1 MTMEMDMQLISATPS
16 PWARKV
22 RILAIEKGIALEV
35 INDIPWAPET
45 CVPQYNPLEKLP
57 ILLTDDGDRI
67 YESRLI
73 VEWLERR
80 FPEPPMIPADDE
92 GYIKAKKFEVL
103 ADGTL
108 DAMLLAVFEMT
119 RKHVDP
125 EWEARQVRKVDGG
138 LREIARLVGDRH
150 FAIGDGI
157 SLADAAIGSLL
168 GSLDFS
174 REQQRTV
181 PGGNWRAL
189 YPALA
194 IYFDRLEERPSFRE
208 TRPIMFDFDVMNRAN
223 QAA

>member
-1 MTMEMDMQLISATPS
+1 MQLISATPS

-35 INDIPWAPET
+35 INDIPWAPGT

-80 FPEPPMIPADDE
+80 FPEPAMIPADDA
-92 GYIKAKKFEVL
+92 GYILAKKFEVL

-108 DAMLLAVFEMT
+108 DAMLLNVFEVT
-119 RKHVDP
+119 RQHVDP
-125 EWEARQVRKVDGG
+125 EWEARQRRKVIGG
-138 LREIARLVGDRH
+138 LREIARLVGDRR

-157 SLADAAIGSLL
+157 GLADAAIGSLL

-174 REQQRTV
+174 QAQARIV
-181 PGGNWRAL
+181 PGGDWREHH
-189 YPALA
+189 PALA
-194 IYFDRLEERPSFRE
+194 VYFDRLEERPSFRE
-208 TRPIMFDFDVMNRAN
+208 TRPIMFDFDVMNRAT

>member
-1 MTMEMDMQLISATPS
+1 MQLISATPS

-22 RILAIEKGIALEV
+22 RILAIEKGIDLEV
-35 INDIPWAPET
+35 VNDIPWAPGT

-80 FPEPPMIPADDE
+80 FPEPAMIPADDA
-92 GYIKAKKFEVL
+92 GYILAKKFEVL

-108 DAMLLAVFEMT
+108 DAMLLNVFEAT
-119 RKHVDP
+119 RAHVDP
-125 EWEARQVRKVDGG
+125 EWESRQRRKVDGG

-150 FAIGDGI
+150 FAISDKIG
-157 SLADAAIGSLL
+157 LADAAVGSLL

-174 REQQRTV
+174 HAQSRVV
-181 PGGNWRAL
+181 PGGDWREH

-194 IYFDRLEERPSFRE
+194 AYFDRLEERPSFRD
-208 TRPIMFDFDVMNRAN
+208 TRPIMFDFDVMNRAT

>member
-1 MTMEMDMQLISATPS
+1 MQLISATPS

-22 RILAIEKGIALEV
+22 RILALEKGIELAV
-35 INDIPWAPET
+35 INDIPWAPGT

-57 ILLTDDGDRI
+57 ILLTDEGDRI

-80 FPEPPMIPADDE
+80 FPEPAMIPADDE
-92 GYIKAKKFEVL
+92 GYIKAKRFEVL

-119 RKHVDP
+119 REHADA
-125 EWEARQVRKVDGG
+125 EWEARQRRKVDGG
-138 LREIARLVGDRH
+138 LREIARLIGDRRY
-150 FAIGDGI
+150 AIGGTI
-157 SLADAAIGSLL
+157 TLADAAIGSLL

-174 REQQRTV
+174 HGQGRTA
-181 PGGNWRAL
+181 PGGDWREI

-194 IYFDRLEERPSFRE
+194 IYFDRLEQRPSFRE
-208 TRPIMFDFDVMNRAN
+208 TRPIMFDFDFMNRSHE
-223 QAA
+223 AA

>member
-1 MTMEMDMQLISATPS
+1 MQLISATPS

-22 RILAIEKGIALEV
+22 RILAIEKGIDLEV
-35 INDIPWAPET
+35 INDIPWAPGT

-80 FPEPPMIPADDE
+80 FPEPPMIPVDDA
-92 GYIKAKKFEVL
+92 GYILAKKFEVL

-108 DAMLLAVFEMT
+108 DAMLLNVFEVT
-119 RKHVDP
+119 RTHVDP
-125 EWEARQVRKVDGG
+125 EWEARQRRKVLGG
-138 LREIARLVGDRH
+138 MAEIARLVGDRT

-174 REQQRTV
+174 HAQSRVV
-181 PGGNWRAL
+181 PAGDWRDHH
-189 YPALA
+189 PALA
-194 IYFDRLEERPSFRE
+194 RYFDRLEERPSFRE
-208 TRPIMFDFDVMNRAN
+208 TRPIMFDFDVMNRNRQPA
-223 QAA
+223 

>member
-1 MTMEMDMQLISATPS
+1 MQLISATPS

-35 INDIPWAPET
+35 INDIPWAPGT

-80 FPEPPMIPADDE
+80 FPEPAMIPADDA
-92 GYIKAKKFEVL
+92 GYLLAKKFEVL

-108 DAMLLAVFEMT
+108 DAMLLNVFEVT
-119 RKHVDP
+119 RQHVDS
-125 EWEARQVRKVDGG
+125 EWEARQRRKVIGG
-138 LREIARLVGDRH
+138 LREIARLVGDRR
-150 FAIGDGI
+150 FAIGGGI
-157 SLADAAIGSLL
+157 GLADAAIGSLL

-174 REQQRTV
+174 HEQGRTV
-181 PGGNWRAL
+181 PGGDWREQH
-189 YPALA
+189 PALA
-194 IYFDRLEERPSFRE
+194 VYFDRLQQRPSFRE
-208 TRPIMFDFDVMNRAN
+208 TRPVMFDFDVLNRAT

>member
-1 MTMEMDMQLISATPS
+1 MQLISATPS

-22 RILAIEKGIALEV
+22 RILAIEKGIDLEV
-35 INDIPWAPET
+35 VNDIPWAPGT

-80 FPEPPMIPADDE
+80 FPEPPMIPADDA
-92 GYIKAKKFEVL
+92 GYILAKKFEVL

-108 DAMLLAVFEMT
+108 DAMLLNVFEAT
-119 RKHVDP
+119 REHVDP
-125 EWEARQVRKVDGG
+125 DWEQRQRRKVDGG
-138 LREIARLVGDRH
+138 LREIARLVGDRR

-157 SLADAAIGSLL
+157 GLADAAIGSLL

-174 REQQRTV
+174 HAQSRIV
-181 PGGNWRAL
+181 PGGDWRDH

-194 IYFDRLEERPSFRE
+194 RYFDRLEERPSFRE
-208 TRPIMFDFDVMNRAN
+208 TRPIMFDFDFVNRAT